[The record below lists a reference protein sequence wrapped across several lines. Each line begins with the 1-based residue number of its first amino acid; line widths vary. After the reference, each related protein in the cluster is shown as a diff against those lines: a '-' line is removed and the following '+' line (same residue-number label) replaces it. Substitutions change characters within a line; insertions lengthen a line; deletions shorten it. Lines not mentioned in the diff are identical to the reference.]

1 MNEQTMIW
9 FLQKTSKYALSKEAE
24 GLWMDFY
31 SYLQNQSRAC
41 NPQIPFSVL
50 QQVCDLKEE
59 ELQMACQEL
68 KDADMCDVVGVS
80 GIIRTFQY
88 SIKHNKPFFDKNIF
102 PSNDLESLQKSKQ
115 KWQYR
120 SKMRRYCL

>member
-1 MNEQTMIW
+1 MTSMNEQTMIW

-68 KDADMCDVVGVS
+68 KDADMLRFV
-80 GIIRTFQY
+80 
-88 SIKHNKPFFDKNIF
+88 FDGETILCRLTAGK
-102 PSNDLESLQKSKQ
+102 L
-115 KWQYR
+115 YR
-120 SKMRRYCL
+120 SSVMAAEAVPAG